1 MLKLASRTGHVGRG
15 KEGEREIPDVWFVF
29 FFERIISCYNEPE
42 VQDFIETETAD
53 RIWLNLNLQGK

>member
-29 FFERIISCYNEPE
+29 FLKEQFLVIMNQKYKISLKLK
-42 VQDFIETETAD
+42 QLTEY
-53 RIWLNLNLQGK
+53 G

>member
-1 MLKLASRTGHVGRG
+1 MLKRASWTGHVGG
-15 KEGEREIPDVWFVF
+15 GEGGREMPDVWFI
-29 FFERIISCYNEPE
+29 FFERTISCYNEPE